1 MTRTET
7 FNVQI
12 AQETPLVVEAVCPMC
27 GFAGH
32 FTFEDRAPR
41 VILCPCDDGGCDR
54 YYFAKVTLK
63 AVVTT
68 ATIND

>member
-7 FNVQI
+7 FNVRVLPD
-12 AQETPLVVEAVCPMC
+12 AELVVEAVCPMC

-32 FTFEDRAPR
+32 FTFEDRPPR
-41 VILCPCDDGGCDR
+41 VILCPCDYGGCDR
-54 YYFAKVTLK
+54 YYVAKVTLK
-63 AVVTT
+63 AVVTN